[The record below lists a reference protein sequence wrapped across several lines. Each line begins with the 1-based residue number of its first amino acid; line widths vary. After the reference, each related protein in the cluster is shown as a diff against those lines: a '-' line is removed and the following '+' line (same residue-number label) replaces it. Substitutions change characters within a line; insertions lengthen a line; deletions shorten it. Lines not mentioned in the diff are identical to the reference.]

1 MDLTPPAPVAA
12 ERGWLRRLAPWIAA
26 LVACAVYLNALH
38 NGFALDDKVIVDQNP
53 LVHHLAAMRD
63 IWVSAYWPNMPFQM
77 GLYRPLTIA
86 MYAVE
91 WSLWHGQP
99 MGFHALNV
107 VLHAVVSALVVLL
120 VLRLGAPPLAA
131 AVGGVLFAIHPVH
144 VEAVAGIVGRAEVV
158 MTLFVLL
165 ACFLHLW
172 RRGPVVARWVGIA
185 VCFLAALLTKE
196 SAVALPLLLIIVD
209 GLDPER
215 RKPLWRTVWDD
226 APLYLLLAA
235 IFGGYMGLRYAVLG
249 VFSGSTLTPA
259 LRGASASTRIAT
271 AISVWPQYLRLLVYP
286 RDLVADYGPNVLVVA
301 HWGEP
306 IVWMSLVLGVVVIG
320 SAVLLRRR
328 SPWWTAAV
336 AWFVA
341 GIFIVSNLVVPVGI
355 LLGERTL
362 YLPSVALAFAAV
374 PLVELG
380 RRRPRLAVAVAAL
393 ALTLGVARTWTR
405 TPVWRTTDT
414 VLTQLA
420 SAHPESFYAQT
431 YLGDEAVHAG
441 HPHEAVRH
449 YAKAW
454 ALAPYPVIGESYA
467 YALVLIKD
475 WPKAEQ
481 VARASCSI
489 EFPSPCLYVV
499 DALLAQ
505 GRPAAARVLVDSIM
519 PHVPPSE
526 ALIKR
531 ALNVAQALHD
541 TAGIAAAEQAMAA
554 LRPPPPAPAPAKK
567 PAPAT
572 PRRG

>member
-1 MDLTPPAPVAA
+1 MDVTPPVPAVPDG
-12 ERGWLRRLAPWIAA
+12 GWLRRLAPWLAA
-26 LVACAVYLNALH
+26 LVACAVYFNALH

-63 IWVSAYWPNMPFQM
+63 IWVSAYWPNMPFQT

-86 MYAVE
+86 MYALE

-99 MGFHALNV
+99 VGFHAVNI
-107 VLHAVVSALVVLL
+107 VLHAVVSALVVVL

-131 AVGGVLFAIHPVH
+131 VVGGVVFAIHPVH

-185 VCFLAALLTKE
+185 ACFLAALLTKE
-196 SAVALPLLLIIVD
+196 SAVALPLLLVIVD

-249 VFSGSTLTPA
+249 VFSGSTLAPA
-259 LRGASASTRIAT
+259 LHGASAATRIAT

-286 RDLVADYGPNVLVVA
+286 RDLVADYGPNVLVAA
-301 HWGEP
+301 HWDEP
-306 IVWMSLVLGVVVIG
+306 IVWMSLALGIVVIA
-320 SAVLLRRR
+320 SAVLLWRR

-341 GIFIVSNLVVPVGI
+341 GIFVVSNLAVPVGI

-362 YLPSVALAFAAV
+362 YLPSIALAFAAV

-380 RRRPRLAVAVAAL
+380 RRRPRVAVAVAAVLL
-393 ALTLGVARTWTR
+393 ALAVARTWTR
-405 TPVWRTTDT
+405 TPVWRTTDA

-420 SAHPESFYAQT
+420 AAHPESFEAQT
-431 YLGDEAVHAG
+431 YLGDEAIHAG

-449 YAKAW
+449 YAIAW
-454 ALAPYPVIGESYA
+454 SLVPQPFIGESYA

-475 WPKAEQ
+475 WPKAER

-489 EFPSPCLYVV
+489 QFPSPCLYVI

-505 GRPAAARVLVDSIM
+505 GRPLAARAVVDSIM
-519 PHVPPSE
+519 PHVPPSA
-526 ALIKR
+526 ALVKR

-554 LRPPPPAPAPAKK
+554 LQPPARAPVKQPAPRK
-567 PAPAT
+567 PT
-572 PRRG
+572 RGLP